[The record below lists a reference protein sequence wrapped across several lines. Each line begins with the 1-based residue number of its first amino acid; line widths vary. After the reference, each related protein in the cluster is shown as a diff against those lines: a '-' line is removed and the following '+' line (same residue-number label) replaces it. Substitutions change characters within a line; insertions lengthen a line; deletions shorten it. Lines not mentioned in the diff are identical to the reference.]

1 MSERDGFQPGVPSWV
16 DNLARNPRRQTDFY
30 GALFGWEFTGPGA
43 MPGDPPGE
51 YFVAQLRGREVA
63 GIGSLPLGGV
73 LEPAWNTY
81 IVVEYVD
88 CAAQDVEAAGGKVL
102 AGPFDAPPAG
112 RIAAVADGAG
122 APFGIWQPDARQGA
136 ELVNE
141 PSAWSMSALNT
152 PDLDDAAEFYRAV
165 FGWETMPFQL
175 GEFEVTMFRLPGYV
189 GGTPEQ
195 PVPRDVVA
203 TMAPLAGENGNEPK
217 AHWSVDFWVG
227 DVDATA
233 GRAPELGGTVVMPPY
248 DIPGFRQAVLID
260 PEGAAF
266 SATQLMM
273 GDPA

>member
-63 GIGSLPLGGV
+63 GIGSLPQGGE

-81 IVVEYVD
+81 VEVENVD
-88 CAAQDVEAAGGKVL
+88 SAAQDVEAAGGKVL

-112 RIAAVADGAG
+112 RIAAVADRAG
-122 APFGIWQPDARQGA
+122 APFSIWQPDARQGA

-152 PDLDDAAEFYRAV
+152 PDLDEAAEFYRAV

-175 GEFEVTMFRLPGYV
+175 GEFEITMFRLPGYV
-189 GGTPEQ
+189 GGHPEQ

-217 AHWSVDFWVG
+217 PHWSVDFWVG

-233 GRAPELGGTVVMPPY
+233 DKATELGGSVVMPPY
-248 DIPGFRQAVLID
+248 DIPGLRQAVLID
-260 PEGAAF
+260 PEGVAF

-273 GDPA
+273 GDHA

>member
-1 MSERDGFQPGVPSWV
+1 MSERDGYEPGVPSWV
-16 DNLARNPRRQTDFY
+16 DNLARDPRRQTDFY
-30 GALFGWEFTGPGA
+30 GALFGWDFTGPGA

-63 GIGSLPLGGV
+63 GIGSLPQGGE

-81 IVVEYVD
+81 VEVESVD
-88 CAAQDVEAAGGKVL
+88 SAAQDVEAAGGKVL

-112 RIAAVADGAG
+112 RIAAVADRAG
-122 APFGIWQPDARQGA
+122 APFSIWQPDARRGA

-152 PDLDDAAEFYRAV
+152 PDLDEAAEFYRAV

-175 GEFEVTMFRLPGYV
+175 GEFEITMFRLPGYV
-189 GGTPEQ
+189 GGQPEQ

-203 TMAPLAGENGNEPK
+203 AMAPLAGENGNGPK
-217 AHWSVDFWVG
+217 PHWSVDFWVG

-233 GRAPELGGTVVMPPY
+233 DKATELGGSVVMPPY
-248 DIPGFRQAVLID
+248 DIPGLRQAVLMD
-260 PEGAAF
+260 SEGVAF

-273 GDPA
+273 GDHA